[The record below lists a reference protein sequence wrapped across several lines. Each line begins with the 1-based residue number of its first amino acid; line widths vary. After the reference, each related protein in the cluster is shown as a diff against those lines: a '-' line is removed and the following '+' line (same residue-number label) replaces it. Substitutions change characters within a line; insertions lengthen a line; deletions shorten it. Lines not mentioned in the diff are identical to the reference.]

1 MHSYKRTHECILLK
15 KYFLLLFT
23 DHKVC
28 AIYKKLLNIITKQSF
43 EITLYDVIREIY
55 FIRFFY
61 HFTFHFMCKTFQPFN
76 LQYQKSLFKTP
87 FSAVLFSINRLTM
100 GYFTIRWY
108 CFGNKMPLH
117 NVKLLCIEPKMSDKS
132 DQHFC
137 HLSFV
142 NSDEKLVQKC
152 HNNFCYS

>member
-1 MHSYKRTHECILLK
+1 MRSYKRTHECILLK

-23 DHKVC
+23 NHKVC

-61 HFTFHFMCKTFQPFN
+61 HFTFHFMYKTFQPFN

-108 CFGNKMPLH
+108 CFGNKMPYIMLSYFVL
-117 NVKLLCIEPKMSDKS
+117 NRKCQIKVTNI
-132 DQHFC
+132 FVIC
-137 HLSFV
+137 HLSILMK
-142 NSDEKLVQKC
+142 N
-152 HNNFCYS
+152 